1 MTAVY
6 VYVLGAVR
14 AAFGIDEW
22 NRLPSIWF
30 LAGKLRGMFLWNW
43 LIYWLIL
50 GAWQAY
56 RYYDHYIGAEL
67 RLERLEKTSPRL
79 V

>member
-1 MTAVY
+1 
-6 VYVLGAVR
+6 
-14 AAFGIDEW
+14 
-22 NRLPSIWF
+22 
-30 LAGKLRGMFLWNW
+30 MFLWNW
-43 LIYWLIL
+43 LVYWLIL

-56 RYYDHYIGAEL
+56 RYYDHYLAGEL